1 MIKNIC
7 TVILLLLSV
16 LPAAGQNR
24 GKVKISGNVITAD
37 GAPAEYIT
45 VSLKNTVFGGM
56 SDGDG
61 NFEFAA
67 PPGEYTM
74 VVQSVTAHRKEF
86 PVTIETGR
94 ENVFPNIEVKED
106 INQLEEVVVTGQFS
120 PQSMKNSLYKV
131 RSVNSDQI
139 RQKAPLD
146 VQSLLNT
153 EIGIRLSNDMALG
166 ETDFELMGMSG
177 NNVKILMDGI
187 PMIDRGSTKQS
198 LSQLDVNRIERVEI
212 VEGPMSVVYGT
223 DALAGVINIITKK
236 NKPQGGYAGTRTG
249 SLESSVYGGF
259 ATGDMGKLNMN
270 FDFNL
275 TKVRKEDNNG
285 STNMYGPR
293 RNFSFNGNYRFND
306 HSGLDF
312 GASFMKEQLTSLSGS
327 TTAGTDQ

>member
-24 GKVKISGNVITAD
+24 VKVKISGNVITTD

-223 DALAGVINIITKK
+223 DALAGVINIITKRDRAIPAK
-236 NKPQGGYAGTRTG
+236 APGAWAPASRKKRWARNT
-249 SLESSVYGGF
+249 SSSTAKVF
-259 ATGDMGKLNMN
+259 TTKASTSDSILKTDSTSTAATPA
-270 FDFNL
+270 
-275 TKVRKEDNNG
+275 T
-285 STNMYGPR
+285 
-293 RNFSFNGNYRFND
+293 
-306 HSGLDF
+306 
-312 GASFMKEQLTSLSGS
+312 
-327 TTAGTDQ
+327 TTAAGRAT

>member
-1 MIKNIC
+1 
-7 TVILLLLSV
+7 
-16 LPAAGQNR
+16 
-24 GKVKISGNVITAD
+24 
-37 GAPAEYIT
+37 
-45 VSLKNTVFGGM
+45 
-56 SDGDG
+56 
-61 NFEFAA
+61 
-67 PPGEYTM
+67 M

-223 DALAGVINIITKK
+223 DALAGVINIITKRDRAIPAK
-236 NKPQGGYAGTRTG
+236 APGAWAPASRKKRWARNTSSSTAKVFTTKASTSDSILKRTLLQRRLHPQRQRRLAGRPDRTRKALASQRPVAGQRYDRVPATQPERLVPAGFPRRENLRSSERYRHRTG
-249 SLESSVYGGF
+249 EGF
-259 ATGDMGKLNMN
+259 RQRTI
-270 FDFNL
+270 
-275 TKVRKEDNNG
+275 
-285 STNMYGPR
+285 
-293 RNFSFNGNYRFND
+293 
-306 HSGLDF
+306 
-312 GASFMKEQLTSLSGS
+312 
-327 TTAGTDQ
+327 

>member
-24 GKVKISGNVITAD
+24 VKVKISGNVITTD

-236 NKPQGGYAGTRTG
+236 GGDKPIQGEA
-249 SLESSVYGGF
+249 SVAYNGASNGF
-259 ATGDMGKLNMN
+259 A
-270 FDFNL
+270 
-275 TKVRKEDNNG
+275 E
-285 STNMYGPR
+285 
-293 RNFSFNGNYRFND
+293 
-306 HSGLDF
+306 
-312 GASFMKEQLTSLSGS
+312 SLSAFGGMNGFKYRVSGS
-327 TTAGTDQ
+327 YSDQGNLRTPDGEAPNTSFRQKEGSAFL